1 MALAYW
7 TVCERKSWNI
17 ERTDRW
23 RRSSRHYRRLRAAN
37 LRWSVVGRVENPI
50 QTRWW
55 PTWSRW
61 AVYSVPKLSSR
72 PFFSSRPH
80 DCPSHIHSSRHLV
93 NYNVERFEQ
102 LINEDLALYK
112 IHYYFYYL
120 STILHSEI
128 MVQAIFLISSRP
140 THEFHDSS
148 FQFHSSRRLVDSTK
162 SGNIR

>member
-1 MALAYW
+1 MDGW
-7 TVCERKSWNI
+7 KT
-17 ERTDRW
+17 
-23 RRSSRHYRRLRAAN
+23 RSKPDDGRLEADEQYTPFQNCR
-37 LRWSVVGRVENPI
+37 LGH
-50 QTRWW
+50 
-55 PTWSRW
+55 
-61 AVYSVPKLSSR
+61 
-72 PFFSSRPH
+72 FFSSRPH